1 MVNILIVEDN
11 LELQEL
17 LKTVLSKAGYQ
28 PFIASNGVEALAMM
42 AHQHIDLVISDVM
55 MPQMDGYELTTHL
68 RHSNLMLP
76 ILMVTV
82 KDQLKDKQ
90 AGFLAGVDDYM
101 IKPIDVN
108 ELLWRVKALLRRAKI
123 ASERLIVLGQT
134 TLNYDAFTLTR
145 LDEVQELPQ
154 KEFLLLYK
162 LSAVVGK
169 ILTRQQLFDEIWGFE
184 SEASMHTLEVHIS
197 RLRERI
203 KQNPDFEIA
212 TVRGLGYKLVTSY
225 EE

>member
-162 LSAVVGK
+162 LSAVAGK

>member
-17 LKTVLSKAGYQ
+17 LKTVLSKAGYH
-28 PFIASNGVEALAMM
+28 PFIASTGVEALAMM

-68 RHSNLMLP
+68 RHSNLMVP

-162 LSAVVGK
+162 LSAVAGK

>member
-55 MPQMDGYELTTHL
+55 MPHMDGYELTTHL

-162 LSAVVGK
+162 LGAVAGK